1 MNACECANDE
11 TMVVETCDLI
21 NRCALQV
28 DAWSENGGLMDGV
41 VGQGSRGQ
49 VGEIIESILNDF
61 YIRIFIYVCNCLSA
75 YV

>member
-21 NRCALQV
+21 NRCALPV

-41 VGQGSRGQ
+41 VGQGSCGARFQRTGRG
-49 VGEIIESILNDF
+49 N
-61 YIRIFIYVCNCLSA
+61 N
-75 YV
+75 